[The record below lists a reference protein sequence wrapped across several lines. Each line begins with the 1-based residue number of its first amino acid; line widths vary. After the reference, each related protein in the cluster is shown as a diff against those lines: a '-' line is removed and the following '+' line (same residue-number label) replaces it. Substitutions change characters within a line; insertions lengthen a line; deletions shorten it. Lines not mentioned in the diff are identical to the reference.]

1 MVTQILTH
9 IADAISRLIQQYKE
23 KDRIE
28 GIIEALTE
36 QVQELEDRTFELFT
50 LRALDVAT
58 GEQLD
63 RFGEIVV
70 QDREGFDDDFYRIL
84 LKVKIGINNS
94 SGDPSTAINTIRLLT
109 EATLVHYQNLGDAS
123 VGFSVNTEIDSA
135 LVDFIFENM
144 QNVVMAGV
152 RIDFIS
158 CFDPDESF
166 SFDGTGPIGLGFS
179 STAAPLTGG
188 MFAFLHRRS
197 TPKFAFDTEAGTAD
211 PTASGFGTIA
221 DPLAGGIMVGL

>member
-9 IADAISRLIQQYKE
+9 VSDAIGRLIQQYKG
-23 KDRIE
+23 KPKIE
-28 GIIEALTE
+28 GVITAFVE
-36 QVQELEDRTFELFT
+36 QIQELEDRTFDLFT
-50 LRALDVAT
+50 LRALAIAT

-84 LKVKIGINNS
+84 LQTKIGINISN
-94 SGDPSTAINTIRLLT
+94 GEPQAVINTIKLLT
-109 EATLVHYQNLGDAS
+109 QATLVHYQNLGDAS
-123 VGFSVNTEIDSA
+123 IGLSVNTEIAADM
-135 LVDFIFENM
+135 VDFIFENM
-144 QNVVMAGV
+144 EKVIMAGV

-188 MFAFLHRRS
+188 KFAFLHRKS
-197 TPKFAFDTEAGTAD
+197 TPLFAFDSVAGTSD
-211 PTASGFGTIA
+211 PTGSGFGTIA
-221 DPLAGGIMVGL
+221 DPLAGGILSGL